1 MNSKQQIDLP
11 EFLGRIEPYS
21 ALDPEAFARL
31 VTAARPLCLERGQ
44 TLFEQGQTCDGI
56 YVVVSGQIKLAFYS
70 PHGAEKV
77 VAIVTAQQ
85 GIGEACMSLGQDYPF
100 HAEALVDTTLVFLPQ
115 QALLACLNSNR
126 NFTYSLMRQIAE
138 KLHNLLL
145 DVESSAMLS
154 GTERVV
160 DFLMRQ
166 IRIVADDGSAII
178 ALSLPKSIIASRLSL
193 TQEHFS
199 RLLRNLSESG
209 LIIVEGRLIRIPEV
223 ARLSRFLDSGAAH
236 GTNRSGRSSGRG
248 RASWERLAVA

>member
-1 MNSKQQIDLP
+1 MNSKQQFDLP
-11 EFLGRIEPYS
+11 EFLGCIEPYS
-21 ALDPEAFARL
+21 ALDPDAFGRLVAAARL
-31 VTAARPLCLERGQ
+31 VCLERGE
-44 TLFEQGQTCDGI
+44 TLFEQGQCCEGV

-77 VAIVTAQQ
+77 VAIATPRE

-115 QALLACLNSNR
+115 QALQACVDADR
-126 NFTYSLMRQIAE
+126 NFTYCLMKQIAE

-166 IRIVADDGSAII
+166 TRIMADDGSAII

-209 LIIVEGRLIRIPEV
+209 MIAVEGRLIRIPDV
-223 ARLSRFLDSGAAH
+223 ARLSRYLDSGAAH
-236 GTNRSGRSSGRG
+236 CTNRSGRSSGRG